1 VKERS
6 SISFTSKT
14 FTKENHHNMSEEFQH
29 EEKEKKFDKY
39 SIEWRRNYVLERL
52 SLGYNQS
59 EIARELKLHPSTISL
74 DCQYL
79 KQKAK
84 DNLQIHIDE
93 RLPLEYEESYI
104 GLKRIMKRAEE
115 ISNKPG
121 EKTSDV
127 LHALALKSE
136 IYDKL
141 MNLEAGG
148 PTLQAAVSYI
158 EKKKQELTKLEEQ
171 SEEEEQDINADPRE

>member
-1 VKERS
+1 L
-6 SISFTSKT
+6 
-14 FTKENHHNMSEEFQH
+14 SEEFQS
-29 EEKEKKFDKY
+29 EENNQGKKFDRY
-39 SIEWRRNYVLERL
+39 SIEWRRNYVLEKL

-79 KQKAK
+79 KQKAR
-84 DNLQIHIDE
+84 DNLQTHIDE
-93 RLPLEYEESYI
+93 RLPLQYEESYI

-121 EKTSDV
+121 EKSSDV
-127 LHALALKSE
+127 LHALALKLE

-141 MNLEAGG
+141 MSLEAGG
-148 PTLQAAVSYI
+148 PTLQAAASYI
-158 EKKKQELTKLEEQ
+158 EKKKQELQKLEQ
-171 SEEEEQDINADPRE
+171 SDIEEDTNADSES

>member
-1 VKERS
+1 
-6 SISFTSKT
+6 
-14 FTKENHHNMSEEFQH
+14 MSEEFQH
-29 EEKEKKFDKY
+29 EENNREKKFDKY

-59 EIARELKLHPSTISL
+59 EIARDLKIHPSTISL

-79 KQKAK
+79 KQKAR
-84 DNLQIHIDE
+84 DNLQTYIDE

-104 GLKRIMKRAEE
+104 GLKRIMNRAEE

-127 LHALALKSE
+127 LHALALKAE

-141 MNLEAGG
+141 MSLEAGG
-148 PTLQAAVSYI
+148 PTLQAAVSFI
-158 EKKKQELTKLEEQ
+158 EKKKAEIQKLEQ
-171 SEEEEQDINADPRE
+171 SEEEELEQNADREQ

>member
-1 VKERS
+1 
-6 SISFTSKT
+6 
-14 FTKENHHNMSEEFQH
+14 MSEEFQS
-29 EEKEKKFDKY
+29 EENSQGKKFDRY

-59 EIARELKLHPSTISL
+59 EIAKELQLHPSTISL

-84 DNLQIHIDE
+84 DNLQTHIDE

-121 EKTSDV
+121 ERTSDI
-127 LHALALKSE
+127 LHALALKAE

-141 MNLEAGG
+141 MSLEAGG

-158 EKKKQELTKLEEQ
+158 EKKKAELQRLEQ
-171 SEEEEQDINADPRE
+171 SEEEEKEQDINADHRD